1 MSRSC
6 KTCRCINQDCVN
18 RASYTHEQRHATAQT
33 SSMSEL
39 MRSRRCFSI
48 VLWLVSF
55 GAPAQQHGHMITNQ
69 AVRRW
74 VFMPQ
79 PHDVHSPAS

>member
-6 KTCRCINQDCVN
+6 KACRCINQGCAI
-18 RASYTHEQRHATAQT
+18 RECHTHAQHHATAQT

-39 MRSRRCFSI
+39 IRSRRCFSI

-55 GAPAQQHGHMITNQ
+55 GAPAQHQWHMITNQ
-69 AVRRW
+69 AVMRW
-74 VFMPQ
+74 VSMPQ
-79 PHDVHSPAS
+79 PLEVHSPAS